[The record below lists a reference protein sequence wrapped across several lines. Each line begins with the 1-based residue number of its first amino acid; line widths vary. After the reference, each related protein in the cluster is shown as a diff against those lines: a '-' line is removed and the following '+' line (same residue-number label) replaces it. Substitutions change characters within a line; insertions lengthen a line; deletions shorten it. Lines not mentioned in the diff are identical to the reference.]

1 MACLVHHGIGI
12 SFSVKASKRVEKKF
26 IKKYLKEINE
36 KGPEEHTLRKRKFPP
51 VCTNFSPGQST

>member
-1 MACLVHHGIGI
+1 MSCLVLHGIGI